1 MSTQAAPL
9 VSPSATTEPSVAKS
23 PPEAPLWHTLAIA
36 RPAAGRL
43 ALATLLG
50 AGSVAAAIGLIAT
63 SAWLISRSSQRP
75 PESVV
80 AVAIVGVQFFALSR
94 GLCRYFERLVGHD
107 AAFRVLSSLR
117 VSVYERLER
126 LAPLGLPAF
135 RSGELLSRLVQDVDS
150 LQDLLL
156 RVVPPFAIALIV
168 GAGTVA
174 LVWMMLPAA
183 ALILLAALLLA
194 GVLVPW
200 LTGTLAARGEALQ
213 AQARGELSASVV
225 DLIESAQELVAYGA
239 ASEQLQRTLAAD
251 AELTRI
257 ARAGARSAGIGQGLT
272 TLCSGL
278 AMWGALLVGVSAVRS
293 GRMDGVLLA
302 GIALIP
308 LVAFELVSGLP
319 AATQTLQRVRRA
331 AARVQEVLDTPPP
344 VAEPAH
350 PLSLDTPPS
359 PAERIPPYPLNAPA
373 PVSEPEH
380 PRTLPATTPVAEPGR
395 PRVLPTADEHSPDGQ
410 ARDDRGYTNPPP
422 LLDTHELQSHTLKAR
437 NLSCSYPGASRPA
450 LDGID
455 LDLSPGRRVALV
467 GPSGAGKSTLAA
479 VLLRFL
485 PYEGLVALDGV
496 EIDALNGDAV
506 RHVVGL
512 VSQDVH
518 IFDSTLEENLRLAK
532 RDASEHELR
541 DALAHAQLLD
551 WVDSLPQGLA
561 TELGERGARMSG
573 GQRQRLALARALLAD
588 FPILILDEPGEH
600 LDTATADALV
610 SDLLDVTRARTTLL
624 ITHRLVG
631 LEQVDEILVIEQGKI
646 VERGTHAQLTARG
659 GRYAA
664 SWQRELPSP
673 GDRDSV
679 VSSLDGRDAPSR
691 SEGRDAAWF
700 RRAMGNGDGG

>member
-1 MSTQAAPL
+1 MPS
-9 VSPSATTEPSVAKS
+9 SPAFTPS
-23 PPEAPLWHTLAIA
+23 PPAAQPPAEAPLRQTLAIA
-36 RPAAGRL
+36 RPAAGHL
-43 ALATLLG
+43 ALSTLLG

-107 AAFRVLSSLR
+107 AAFRVLSNLR
-117 VSVYERLER
+117 VSVYEHLER

-156 RVVPPFAIALIV
+156 RVVPPFAIALLV

-174 LVWMMLPAA
+174 LVWWMLPAA
-183 ALILLAALLLA
+183 ALILLVALLLA

-200 LTGTLAARGEALQ
+200 LTSTLAARSETLQ
-213 AQARGELSASVV
+213 AQARGELSATVV
-225 DLIESAQELVAYGA
+225 DLIEGAQELAAYGA
-239 ASEQLQRTLAAD
+239 APEQLARTLTAD

-257 ARAGARSAGIGQGLT
+257 ARAGARTAGIGQGLS

-278 AMWGALLVGVSAVRS
+278 AMWGALLVGVSAVRA

-331 AARVQEVLDTPPP
+331 AARIQEVRETPPA
-344 VAEPAH
+344 V
-350 PLSLDTPPS
+350 
-359 PAERIPPYPLNAPA
+359 R
-373 PVSEPEH
+373 EPEH
-380 PRTLPATTPVAEPGR
+380 PRALPQPAPTTATVRG
-395 PRVLPTADEHSPDGQ
+395 PTAPTMTGHSPNGQSHDGRV
-410 ARDDRGYTNPPP
+410 ASKSPPKV
-422 LLDTHELQSHTLKAR
+422 DTHELQSHTLRAR
-437 NLSCSYPGASRPA
+437 NLSCSYPGVARAA
-450 LDGID
+450 LEGIE

-479 VLLRFL
+479 VLLRFVE
-485 PYEGLVALDGV
+485 YSGSVELDGV
-496 EIDALNGDAV
+496 EIDALEGDEV
-506 RHVVGL
+506 RRVVGL
-512 VSQDVH
+512 VSQAVH
-518 IFDSTLEENLRLAK
+518 VFDSTLEENLRLA
-532 RDASEHELR
+532 RREASEDELR
-541 DALAHAQLLD
+541 EALAQARLLD
-551 WVDSLPQGLA
+551 WVDSLPEGLA

-610 SDLLDVTRARTTLL
+610 ADLLDATRARTTLL

-631 LEQVDEILVIEQGKI
+631 LEQVDEILAIEEGKI
-646 VERGTHAQLTARG
+646 VERGTHAQLEAGG

-664 SWQRELPSP
+664 SRANASP
-673 GDRDSV
+673 GGNA
-679 VSSLDGRDAPSR
+679 GRYS
-691 SEGRDAAWF
+691 AWF
-700 RRAMGNGDGG
+700 RRPMGNGDGG

>member
-1 MSTQAAPL
+1 MNAQATPL
-9 VSPSATTEPSVAKS
+9 VSPWSTPVPSAAKN
-23 PPEAPLWHTLAIA
+23 PPEAPLRQTFAIA

-75 PESVV
+75 PESAV
-80 AVAIVGVQFFALSR
+80 AVAIVGVQFFALCR

-107 AAFRVLSSLR
+107 AAFRVMSSLR
-117 VSVYERLER
+117 VNVYERLER

-156 RVVPPFAIALIV
+156 RVVPPFAIALLV

-174 LVWMMLPAA
+174 LVWWMLPAA
-183 ALILLAALLLA
+183 ALILLVALLLA

-200 LTGTLAARGEALQ
+200 FTGMLAARGEALQ

-225 DLIESAQELVAYGA
+225 DLIEGAPELVAYGA
-239 ASEQLQRTLAAD
+239 APEQLQRTLAAD

-257 ARAGARSAGIGQGLT
+257 ARAGARTAGIGQGLT

-278 AMWGALLVGVSAVRS
+278 AMWGALLVGVSAVRA

-319 AATQTLQRVRRA
+319 AATQTLQRVRQA
-331 AARVQEVLDTPPP
+331 AARVQEVRETPPP
-344 VAEPAH
+344 VM
-350 PLSLDTPPS
+350 
-359 PAERIPPYPLNAPA
+359 
-373 PVSEPEH
+373 EPEH
-380 PRTLPATTPVAEPGR
+380 PQALPA
-395 PRVLPTADEHSPDGQ
+395 RV
-410 ARDDRGYTNPPP
+410 
-422 LLDTHELQSHTLKAR
+422 TLTAR

-450 LDGID
+450 LEQID

-485 PYEGLVALDGV
+485 PYEGSVALDGV
-496 EIDALNGDAV
+496 EIDTLDGDAV
-506 RHVVGL
+506 RRVVGL

-518 IFDSTLEENLRLAK
+518 VFDSTLEENLRLAK

-541 DALAHAQLLD
+541 DALAQARLLD
-551 WVDSLPQGLA
+551 WVDSLPLRLA
-561 TELGERGARMSG
+561 TEVGERGARMSG

-631 LEQVDEILVIEQGKI
+631 LEQVDEILAIEQGRI
-646 VERGTHAQLTARG
+646 VERGTHAQLTARD

-664 SWQRELPSP
+664 SRQRQLPSP
-673 GDRDSV
+673 GDRDA
-679 VSSLDGRDAPSR
+679 GRH
-691 SEGRDAAWF
+691 AAWF
-700 RRAMGNGDGG
+700 RRAVGNGDGG